1 MGMSIEENKAIMRRM
16 IEELWNQGK
25 MEVAD
30 ELFAADHVAPDLPMA
45 PPGPDGVK
53 MIAGM
58 FLSAFPDLH
67 MEIEDIIAEGDKVVA
82 RFTETGTHKGDYMG
96 IPATGNKVKFSEVG
110 ILQIEG
116 GKIVKS
122 WYNLDQFGLMQQ
134 IGAIP
139 SPGGS

>member
-1 MGMSIEENKAIMRRM
+1 MAIEENKAIMRGM

-25 MEVAD
+25 MEAAD
-30 ELFAADHVAPDLPMA
+30 KYFAADHVAPDLPV

-53 MIAGM
+53 LIAGM
-58 FLSAFPDLH
+58 FLAAFPDLH

-82 RFTETGTHKGDYMG
+82 RFVETGTHKGDFMG
-96 IPATGNKVKFSEVG
+96 VPATGKSVKFGEVG
-110 ILQIEG
+110 ILQIKD

-139 SPGGS
+139 SPGG

>member
-1 MGMSIEENKAIMRRM
+1 MAIEENKAIMRGM

-25 MEVAD
+25 MEAAD
-30 ELFAADHVAPDLPMA
+30 KYFSADHVAPDIPTV
-45 PPGPDGVK
+45 PPGPEGVK

-58 FLSAFPDLH
+58 FLNAFPDLH

-82 RFTETGTHKGDYMG
+82 RFVETGTHKGDFMG
-96 IPATGNKVKFSEVG
+96 VPATGKSVKFAEVG
-110 ILQIEG
+110 ILQIQD

-139 SPGGS
+139 GG